1 MKYKGKHQKRKG
13 GKKLQDIQKKIYGMT
28 MIIISP
34 SQRVITKFKWM
45 KHSNQKTYIGLFFF
59 LFTATPVDME
69 VPEVGVELEL

>member
-59 LFTATPVDME
+59 FFLQPHLWIWKFQR
-69 VPEVGVELEL
+69 